1 MKGGCGLIQY
11 EKVSFSYTES
21 RETGVKDISL
31 FINAGECIVF
41 CGRSGCGKTTLLRL
55 INGLVPN
62 FFYGDLTGTVKVDGL
77 DIKET
82 PLYKVSEKA
91 GSVFQNPRSQFFN
104 ADVNSEIAFGME
116 NLAWDNVKMQ
126 ERFDKTVQEL
136 NIKNLCGRDIFS
148 LSGGEKQKVAF
159 ASVDTVAPD
168 IYVLDE
174 PSSNLDADTLK
185 LLSGY
190 LKELKTKGKTIVI
203 AEHRLNYLMDIA
215 DRYIYLD
222 QGRILAEYTPG
233 ELYQMEETLRKSKG
247 LRSVDFTGNRTETCT
262 REGKAQT
269 AGGAK
274 LAGAVKTASEA
285 EAETENVA
293 ETASEVE
300 IENEAETENE
310 AGLAGKNKLSIH
322 NLTLYREDRILF
334 NNLNLTAYGGSITAV
349 VGKNGTGKTTLVRML
364 CGLYKQYA
372 GEIKFNEKTVTDKE
386 RLKKSYMVMQDVN
399 YQLFSEEVLKECTF
413 GMKARKEAECE
424 KVLKQLG
431 LWDKRKLHPNTLSGG
446 EKQRLAVAVS
456 ILSGKDIIIF
466 DEPTSGLDYDS
477 MVRVCG
483 ILKELSEMGKI
494 ILVVT
499 HDYELIEHGKFRIW
513 NLEAS

>member
-1 MKGGCGLIQY
+1 MIQY

-21 RETGVKDISL
+21 RETGIKDISL
-31 FINAGECIVF
+31 FIKAGECIVF
-41 CGRSGCGKTTLLRL
+41 CGRSGCGKTTLLRM

-62 FFYGDLTGTVKVDGL
+62 FFCGNMTGTVKVDGL

-82 PLYKVSEKA
+82 PLYNISEKA
-91 GSVFQNPRSQFFN
+91 GSVFQNPSSQFFN
-104 ADVNSEIAFGME
+104 ADVNSEIVFGME

-159 ASVDTVAPD
+159 ASVDTIAPD

-174 PSSNLDADTLK
+174 PSSNLDADTLER
-185 LLSGY
+185 LSGY
-190 LKELKTKGKTIVI
+190 LKELKRKGKTIVI
-203 AEHRLNYLMDIA
+203 AEHRLNYLMNIA

-222 QGRILAEYTPG
+222 QGRVLAEYTPL
-233 ELYQMEETLRKSKG
+233 ELHQMEEGLRKSKG
-247 LRSVDFTGNRTETCT
+247 LRSMDYTGNRTAAYVREIGAETLG
-262 REGKAQT
+262 EA
-269 AGGAK
+269 
-274 LAGAVKTASEA
+274 KTAEPAKSSGI
-285 EAETENVA
+285 N
-293 ETASEVE
+293 S
-300 IENEAETENE
+300 
-310 AGLAGKNKLSIH
+310 LSIH

-334 NNLNLTAYGGSITAV
+334 KNRNLIAYGGSITAI
-349 VGKNGTGKTTLVRML
+349 VGKNGAGKTTFIKML
-364 CGLYKQYA
+364 CGLYKQYE
-372 GEIKFNEKTVTDKE
+372 GEIEFNGRTITDRE

-399 YQLFSEEVLKECTF
+399 YQLFAEEVIKECTL
-413 GMKARKEAECE
+413 GMKARTEAECE

-431 LWDKRKLHPNTLSGG
+431 LWDKRRLHPNTLSGG

-477 MVRVCG
+477 MVRVCS
-483 ILKELSEMGKI
+483 ILEELAEMGKI
-494 ILVVT
+494 IFVVT
-499 HDYELIEHGKFRIW
+499 HDYELIEQGKFRIW
-513 NLEAS
+513 NLEQEKINEQQVEFAGQYGS